1 MKKWALCFSLAFLVL
16 AGPQCGDGFN
26 LFPVSQDISFG
37 QQLRDEMLS
46 KPQEYPVIPRAQAS
60 EAYAFVDELRTLLL
74 QTGEIKYAE
83 TFAWEIYLV
92 RDDAV
97 LNAFCAPGGYIFIY
111 TGLIKYLDSTH
122 ELLGVLAHEMAHADE
137 RHSTAQLT
145 KAYGI
150 QLLTDILLGENQ
162 QELGQI
168 ATGLIGLEFSRA
180 DEREADARSV
190 SYLCATPY
198 RADGASGFFAKLI
211 AEEANPQIPTFLS
224 THPDPGNR
232 VQDIQNQKQTL
243 GCQGEDTGDA
253 DYAAFKALF

>member
-1 MKKWALCFSLAFLVL
+1 MKKFKVYFLGLLVGFSGL
-16 AGPQCGDGFN
+16 QCGDGFN
-26 LFPVSQDISFG
+26 IFSVSQDITFG
-37 QQLRDEMLS
+37 QQLRDEILS
-46 KPQEYPVIPRAQAS
+46 KPQQYPVIPRSTAP
-60 EAYAFVDELRTLLL
+60 EAYAFVDNLRDELLT
-74 QTGEIKYAE
+74 TGEIKYAE
-83 TFAWEIYLV
+83 TFAWEVYLIQ
-92 RDDAV
+92 DDAV

-168 ATGLIGLEFSRA
+168 AGGLIGLEFSRS

-190 SYLCATPY
+190 SYLCKT
-198 RADGASGFFAKLI
+198 RFQADGAAGFFEKLM
-211 AEEANPQIPTFLS
+211 AEESNPQIPTFLS

-243 GCQGEDTGDA
+243 GCQGSETGDA
-253 DYAAFKALF
+253 GYAAFKALF